1 MRMLG
6 IDPGLEGSIAWRGDD
21 ADGVFGVSDI
31 PTMGEGT
38 KRRVNGAV
46 LADWLRKNEPH
57 LGYSGAYFEL
67 VGAMPKQGVSST
79 FRFGEATGT
88 IAGVLQTLGI
98 PIIRI
103 TPQVWKKH
111 YGLQGQSKEQSRAF
125 ATQLFP
131 ECASAL
137 ARKKDHQRAEALLI
151 AAYGLWHQK
160 RGG

>member
-6 IDPGLEGSIAWRGDD
+6 IDPGLEGAIAWRGEGH
-21 ADGVFGVSDI
+21 DGVFGVYDI
-31 PTMGEGT
+31 PTMGEGS
-38 KRRVNGAV
+38 KRRVNGAQ
-46 LADWLRKNEPH
+46 LAAWLRP
-57 LGYSGAYFEL
+57 YSFAGAYLEL
-67 VGAMPKQGVSST
+67 VGARPGQGVSSM

-88 IAGVLQTLGI
+88 IAGVLQAVGI

-111 YGLQGQSKEQSRAF
+111 YGLIGQSKEQSRAF
-125 ATQLFP
+125 AVQLFP

-137 ARKKDHQRAEALLI
+137 SRKKDHQRAESLLI

-160 RGG
+160 RIAA